1 MISQIL
7 NIAKIDSLLS
17 NLKTA
22 RFNSLLPMTIDV
34 LDKSKENLYM
44 LKIGTKELST
54 KSTIDL
60 EVGSKY
66 WGLMKED
73 VSLNSL
79 SLSQLLKKPKLLQ
92 AQRDNFLPQFTQ
104 TKLEE
109 LFSKENPKT
118 ELKMVLL
125 DKLSQASTKN
135 EFMTLTNMIAALNE
149 NVFTMVLKEGNQN
162 TMFQFK
168 KRKKATPDAKED
180 AQVDF
185 YAAFE
190 NLGPVEG
197 LISVVKDE
205 RRVSL
210 SLFYENS
217 LEFLKNELEFLD
229 LEGLLYHKDKK
240 IEPIY
245 ELTPSLLDVR
255 G

>member
-54 KSTIDL
+54 KSAMNL

-66 WGLMKED
+66 WGMMKED
-73 VSLNSL
+73 ASLNSL

-92 AQRDNFLPQFTQ
+92 MQRDNFLPQFTE
-104 TKLEE
+104 TKLAE
-109 LFSKENPKT
+109 LFSKANPKT
-118 ELKMVLL
+118 EFKLMLL

-149 NVFTMVLKEGNQN
+149 NIFTMVLKEGNQN

-168 KRKKATPDAKED
+168 KRKKVNQGAKED
-180 AQVDF
+180 AQIDF

-210 SLFYENS
+210 SLFYESS

-229 LEGLLYHKDKK
+229 LKGLLYYKDKK
-240 IEPIY
+240 IEPLY